1 MPIFSVEAP
10 NGKIYDIEGPE
21 GASEEDIFSF
31 ANQAYLQDIRQPE
44 EPVAK
49 PAESGFI
56 PSVKRGAASIQ
67 SLVGDVAPAMI
78 GRVGEKLGISG
89 AGEYA
94 EKQMLEAAKAQEEIQ
109 QKYPAAIPSYTDI
122 KSGGDLLTYVT
133 ESIGEL
139 IPSMIPS
146 LLTGGAAGIAGRG
159 AVIAAEQAAKKASM
173 DAAQKTILSAA
184 GSKLSKEQLIDAA
197 KAEAVKAGTDA
208 ANKVALRYQ
217 AAGAVGG
224 SAIQNIPEVY
234 QNVAQETGKEDL
246 GAALMFGGFNSILD
260 AITPLALLRKA
271 KGIGLTEK
279 ELIGAW
285 YKRGAKGLG
294 TGFLTEGGT
303 EAVQEMSSAAA
314 EKFVDENKEFF
325 TEKNFERF
333 INAGLKGG
341 IGGGTVSG
349 LSNIALG
356 KAQSSEEAAGEK
368 PPEQRPG
375 RPDELVTEAGLPPEV
390 APVAPAI
397 VEPTAPVEP
406 PIDQFPLEQPPP
418 IAPPGQP
425 PIEPTVPPIGPPP
438 TVPPTQPPAVDISTV
453 QPPVGAVD
461 PASTVLFDRAKK
473 DSEVIDLSKLEFDN
487 GRLST
492 KDLEYFVDNV
502 PDKTGLISQEG
513 DITPLAYDRLK
524 SAILQKAYNDPTIV
538 SSVTKENVA
547 PNAREILR
555 GLSQAAPKV
564 ANLQDAGDYD
574 IRSNVSTAAKVAMF
588 FKQNDLDM
596 ARLSDPKVQEYI
608 KQNFG
613 EIDPVTSGVLNVIGN
628 TDGSSQQV
636 AEQLNQVSDAFAAEY
651 QKPEA
656 DRIAPSEVLTQF
668 IKPIEPSPV
677 VIEKPEFEISKPAQE
692 IYSDLKTLNG
702 KITALADWAVANAPN
717 SFAKEVATK
726 VAKRLKE
733 FEQLGVKSTFNIYDG
748 KRRPTKSY
756 LGVLRHN
763 PSPKGSGN
771 LVFSMS
777 FAGLNSQGKADSFTG
792 TTYSTI
798 LHELLHAASRTQLG
812 WLGSHAN
819 LPKLPGYRE
828 TQFFTDM
835 TNLLNRVR
843 NQVKIDQKKSN
854 PHEAVRNI
862 MAKAQYVLD
871 VDELLSYGL
880 TDKVFQDYLSTI
892 KIGNKTGF
900 TKLVEAIRKLF
911 NINTQYESALD
922 RLLRITEEGFIPT
935 GLQIQEEFNKGI
947 YKNERGY
954 TFGKPQPPTTPPPST
969 PPLKPSAP
977 ITALPILTAPPGF
990 KPKKGRVEQ
999 VVLAARELAAGR
1011 ITRQQYDAYVDMY
1024 MPITTILGDKL
1035 EDPIADDVMRDIL
1048 TNKIPQKK
1056 KDELVNAPI
1065 KEGERVGLRMD
1076 IPALDWGRNNGVNG
1090 SVVSIHKGKDK
1101 DSKTTGDNLSYKST
1115 GALKNVVF
1123 AIRSEEDAFKIAQQ
1137 AEPERKTNKSGKE
1150 ILKDVSSK
1158 NPQQTIEGNWVNM
1171 TPEETI
1177 RLVKEK
1183 LNDPSWTQVS
1193 LDPLRHSY
1201 FYDRA
1206 TRMPV
1211 VSASEVLQVGRFVL
1225 AKDVVFDDPKA
1236 FLYNKP
1242 VDGAF
1247 DEDAERV
1254 TKTAGV
1260 KTSGEKIRQTVQAI
1274 NDNINNDDY
1283 MTGLRVQW
1291 FDKNSGLT
1299 KVLSSQ
1305 PVFDM
1310 NGQLRADML
1319 LRTQDQMINLIRN
1332 GLQTGTIV
1340 VNSDGSLVIDPN
1352 QKANLAES
1360 LVMADKLDG
1369 RVVLDGKALSGRD
1382 GVAEVARILRG
1393 EEIINEDIERRAK
1406 GVEQLAEAKKYI
1418 KSAREIQK
1426 KLDALY
1432 DELHKKGPAKD
1443 RTQEDKNAVA
1453 DLVKQKADSIK
1464 YAKYLRQQGYAN
1476 KKMNRELQVTPEKIS
1491 WAKEQLKKVPELESI
1506 FKVWRDVNEGLI
1518 QLRVDTGLLTE
1529 EQAEGFRKNKSYVP
1543 LYKSA
1548 EDMEEADAIK
1558 YGTGTKSVEQLKRI
1572 KGSFATRNIWENLNK
1587 HYAATVSHAYQNQT
1601 RKIATE
1607 QLVALGGAEISDS
1620 KDSRV
1625 NLRYRDPTSEFAD
1638 NRGVVH
1644 AIVQNPNALA
1654 AFQMMHYELGPIM
1667 KAFSF
1672 STKVLRA
1679 GALINPI
1686 YWVRQLIRDPI
1697 HATLV
1702 ANSGI
1707 VTPFHSARDYIQI
1720 LTNNS
1725 EEAKLLARRGVIG
1738 PVDATIDIHE
1748 FLNQVG
1754 KEKTSPSVMGNMLH
1768 KVMKFHEASDAAT
1781 RVSIYK
1787 KAYASAKSNGMSDAM
1802 AENFAV
1808 HKSRESINFSV
1819 RGNSELLNSIRHMIP
1834 FFSAAMTSLDT
1845 VYRAATGYGLN
1856 EKEKAEAQRMFYS
1869 MASMM
1874 AISSL
1879 VYAFMY
1885 HDDEDYNKL
1894 PDYVKDNNWLIPNPL
1909 GEGHS
1914 FIKVPI
1920 PFEVGFLF
1928 KTIPEAST
1936 RYLAGNSTGQ
1946 EVLKS
1951 YISGIIHNLPG
1962 GGIPIPQAGKP
1973 LLETITNYSFFTGRP
1988 IESIGDLRLP
1998 IEMRGRNAS
2007 EFAKTVSGA
2016 GLGSIGLSPSKIDY
2030 LIQGYVAELGSF
2042 TTGLVSSAID
2052 ESKGITRPE
2061 KNIEK
2066 YPVLK
2071 AFMTDPNSSKAIADF
2086 YDLEHNASQVVTAF
2100 NEMMATGNIAKVK
2113 ELLSDEEK
2121 KKLLKIEPVLRDIG
2135 ESMTAIRRQITY
2147 YKDNQTLDPEERR
2160 VRINNLERQY
2170 DKVASNSKKIAQ
2182 SVGLM

>member
-31 ANQAYLQDIRQPE
+31 ANRAYLQDMRPKEE
-44 EPVAK
+44 EPEK
-49 PAESGFI
+49 KKAESGFI
-56 PSVKRGAASIQ
+56 PSVKRGTASLQ

-78 GRVGEKLGISG
+78 GRVGEKLGVSG
-89 AGEYA
+89 AKEYA
-94 EKQMLEAAKAQEEIQ
+94 DKQMLEAAKAQQEIQ
-109 QKYPAAIPSYTDI
+109 EKYPTAIPSYTDI

-133 ESIGEL
+133 ESVGEL
-139 IPSMIPS
+139 VPSMIPS

-173 DAAQKTILSAA
+173 DAATKTILSTA
-184 GSKLSKEQLIDAA
+184 GTKLSQNELIDLA
-197 KAEAVKAGTDA
+197 KAEAIKAGQNA
-208 ANKVALRYQ
+208 ASKVALQYQ
-217 AAGAVGG
+217 AAGAIGG
-224 SAIQNIPEVY
+224 SALQNIPEVY
-234 QNVAQETGKEDL
+234 QNVAEETGKEDL
-246 GAALMFGGFNSILD
+246 GAALLFGGFNSILD
-260 AITPLALLRKA
+260 AITPLSLLRKA
-271 KGIGLTEK
+271 KGVGLTNN

-294 TGFLTEGGT
+294 TGFLTEGAT

-314 EKFVDENKEFF
+314 ETFVDENKEFF
-325 TEKNFERF
+325 TAKNFERF

-341 IGGGTVSG
+341 IGGGAVSG
-349 LSNIALG
+349 VANVALG
-356 KAQSSEEAAGEK
+356 KAEPSGETTGET

-375 RPDELVTEAGLPPEV
+375 RPDEVVTSAGLPTGEPE
-390 APVAPAI
+390 
-397 VEPTAPVEP
+397 
-406 PIDQFPLEQPPP
+406 P
-418 IAPPGQP
+418 IAPTIVGAPISTTEPPTGEP
-425 PIEPTVPPIGPPP
+425 LLGPPTIEPPTGLPPVKPIELPSIDTLQPTVVG
-438 TVPPTQPPAVDISTV
+438 TNQPAIDQAT
-453 QPPVGAVD
+453 
-461 PASTVLFDRAKK
+461 K
-473 DSEVIDLSKLEFDN
+473 DAEFIDLSKLQFDN

-492 KDLEYFVDNV
+492 PDLESFVDLV
-502 PDKTGLISQEG
+502 PDKNGLVSQEG
-513 DITPLAYDRLK
+513 DITPLAYDRLN
-524 SAILQKAYNDPTIV
+524 SAILQKAYNDPNIV
-538 SSVTKENVA
+538 AAVTAEAVQPK
-547 PNAREILR
+547 AREILR
-555 GLSQAAPKV
+555 GLSEAAPKV
-564 ANLQDAGDYD
+564 AALQDAGVYD

-596 ARLSDPKVQEYI
+596 SRISEPKIQEYL

-613 EIDPVTSGVLNVIGN
+613 DLDPVTSNVINIIGN

-636 AEQLNQVSDAFAAEY
+636 AEKLNELSDTFATEY

-656 DRIAPSEVLTQF
+656 DRIAPSEVLTQLS
-668 IKPIEPSPV
+668 KPIEPAPV
-677 VIEKPEFEISKPAQE
+677 IPEKREFQIQKPKDEIHAE
-692 IYSDLKTLNG
+692 LKNLGGQT
-702 KITALADWAVANAPN
+702 TALADWAVTNAPN
-717 SFAKEVATK
+717 TFAKEIASKVAT
-726 VAKRLKE
+726 RLKE
-733 FEQLGVKSTFNIYDG
+733 FEQLGIKLNFNVSDG
-748 KRRPTKSY
+748 RNRPKSY
-756 LGVLRHN
+756 YGVSRHRPY
-763 PSPKGSGN
+763 PSKSGN
-771 LVFSMS
+771 LGFTMT
-777 FAGLNSQGKADSFTG
+777 FAGLDENGLADSSTG
-792 TTYSTI
+792 TRYSTI
-798 LHELLHAASRTQLG
+798 LHELIHAASQTQLKY
-812 WLGSHAN
+812 LGSYAN
-819 LPKLPGYRE
+819 EINQKTYKE
-828 TQFFTDM
+828 TQFFKDM

-843 NQVKIDQKKSN
+843 NQIKIDKRKSN
-854 PHEAVRNI
+854 PHEAVKRI
-862 MAKAQYVLD
+862 IAGKEYVKNA
-871 VDELLSYGL
+871 DELLAYGL
-880 TDKVFQDYLSTI
+880 TDKVFQDYLATI

-911 NINTQYESALD
+911 NINSQYESALD
-922 RLLRITEEGFIPT
+922 RLLRITEEGFTPT
-935 GLQIQEEFNKGI
+935 GQQIQADFNQGLF
-947 YKNERGY
+947 KNEYGY
-954 TFGKPQPPTTPPPST
+954 TFGKTSSASPKPPTTPPPPPPKPPST
-969 PPLKPSAP
+969 PPPPPPPPSTPP
-977 ITALPILTAPPGF
+977 IVGLPILTDPGF
-990 KPKKGRVEQ
+990 KPKEGRKEQ
-999 VVLAARELAAGR
+999 VVLAARLLAEGKL
-1011 ITRQQYDAYVDMY
+1011 TREQFNKYVDTY
-1024 MPITTILGDKL
+1024 MEISTIANPEPPISTEQMTRVLD
-1035 EDPIADDVMRDIL
+1035 E
-1048 TNKIPQKK
+1048 NKK
-1056 KDELVNAPI
+1056 KNINKPI
-1065 KEGERVGLRMD
+1065 KDGERVGLRMD
-1076 IPALDWGRNNGVNG
+1076 LPALKTGRRLGING
-1090 SVVSIHKGKDK
+1090 SVVSIHKGASNDV
-1101 DSKTTGDNLSYKST
+1101 SKGANLSYQT
-1115 GALKNVVF
+1115 AATIKNAFF
-1123 AIRSEEDAFKIAQQ
+1123 APRKQEEAFKVAQQ
-1137 AEPERKTNKSGKE
+1137 LDPEPYINRKGEKALRDVASKS
-1150 ILKDVSSK
+1150 
-1158 NPQQTIEGNWVNM
+1158 PQQTIEGEWVNLSPNEINNRVQEIIKNPDKF
-1171 TPEETI
+1171 PEW
-1177 RLVKEK
+1177 
-1183 LNDPSWTQVS
+1183 SQVS
-1193 LDPLRHSY
+1193 FDPLRHSY

-1206 TRMPV
+1206 TRRPV

-1225 AKDVVFDDPKA
+1225 AKDVEYDIPDNY
-1236 FLYNKP
+1236 LYDAKI
-1242 VDGAF
+1242 DGEF
-1247 DEDAERV
+1247 DEEAERV
-1254 TKTAGV
+1254 TKTTGV
-1260 KTSGEKIRQTVQAI
+1260 KTGGEKIRETVKTI
-1274 NDNINNDDY
+1274 NDNINNNDY

-1299 KVLSSQ
+1299 KVLSSE

-1340 VNSDGSLVIDPN
+1340 VNLDGSLVIDPN
-1352 QKANLAES
+1352 QKSNLADS
-1360 LVMADKLDG
+1360 LVMADKLNG
-1369 RVVLDGKALSGRD
+1369 RIVLNGKALSGRD

-1426 KLDALY
+1426 KLDKLY
-1432 DELHKKGPAKD
+1432 IELQEKGPAKN
-1443 RTQEDKNAVA
+1443 RTQEDKNAIA
-1453 DLVKQKADSIK
+1453 ELIKLKSDSIK
-1464 YAKYLRQQGYAN
+1464 YAKFLRKQGYEN
-1476 KKMNRELQVTPEKIS
+1476 KKMNRELQVTPEKIA
-1491 WAKEQLKKVPELESI
+1491 WAKGELKKVPELENI

-1529 EQAEGFRKNKSYVP
+1529 EQAAAFRKNKSYVP

-1548 EDMEEADAIK
+1548 EDMEVADSIK
-1558 YGTGTKSVEQLKRI
+1558 YGTGTKSVEQLKKIR
-1572 KGSFATRNIWENLNK
+1572 GSFATRNIWENLNK
-1587 HYAATVSHAYQNQT
+1587 HYASTVSHAYQNQT

-1607 QLVALGGAEISDS
+1607 QLVAVGGAEISDS

-1638 NRGVVH
+1638 ERGIVH

-1667 KAFSF
+1667 KAFSY

-1707 VTPFHSARDYIQI
+1707 VTPFHAARDYIQI
-1720 LTNNS
+1720 LANNS
-1725 EEAKLLARRGVIG
+1725 AEAKLLARRGVIG
-1738 PVDATIDIHE
+1738 PVDSTIDIHE

-1754 KEKTSPSVMGNMLH
+1754 KEETSPSVMGKMLH

-1787 KAYASAKSNGMSDAM
+1787 KAYASAKGQGMSDAM

-1819 RGNSELLNSIRHMIP
+1819 RGNSEVLNSLRHMIP

-1856 EKEKAEAQRMFYS
+1856 EKEKAETQRMFYS

-1894 PDYVKDNNWLIPNPL
+1894 PDYVKDNNWLIPNPA
-1909 GEGHS
+1909 GDGHS
-1914 FIKVPI
+1914 FVKIPI

-1928 KTIPEAST
+1928 KTIPEAGT
-1936 RYLAGNSTGQ
+1936 RYLMGNSTGQ

-1951 YISGIIHNLPG
+1951 YLSGVIHNLPG

-1998 IEMRGRNAS
+1998 VEMRGRNAS
-2007 EFAKTVSGA
+2007 ELAKTVSEA

-2030 LIQGYVAELGSF
+2030 LTQGYVAELGTF
-2042 TTGLVSSAID
+2042 TTGLVSSVID
-2052 ESKGITRPE
+2052 QAKGIVRPE

-2086 YDLEHNASQVVTAF
+2086 YDLEHKASQVVTAF
-2100 NEMMATGNIAKVK
+2100 NEMKATGNVEKVK
-2113 ELLSDEEK
+2113 DLLSDEEK
-2121 KKLLKIEPVLRDIG
+2121 KKLLSIEPSLRKVG

-2147 YKDNQTLDPEERR
+2147 YKDNQSIDPEERR
-2160 VRINNLERQY
+2160 VMINNLERQY
-2170 DKVASNSKKIAQ
+2170 DQVASTSKKIAQ
-2182 SVGLM
+2182 SAGLM

>member
-31 ANQAYLQDIRQPE
+31 ANRAYLKDMRPKEE
-44 EPVAK
+44 EPEK
-49 PAESGFI
+49 KQAESGFI
-56 PSVKRGAASIQ
+56 PSVKRGTASLQ

-89 AGEYA
+89 AKEYA
-94 EKQMLEAAKAQEEIQ
+94 DKQMLEAAKAQQDIQ
-109 QKYPAAIPSYTDI
+109 EKYPAAVPSYTDI

-133 ESIGEL
+133 ESVGEL

-146 LLTGGAAGIAGRG
+146 ILTGGAAGIAGRG

-173 DAAQKTILSAA
+173 DAAQKTILSTA
-184 GSKLSKEQLIDAA
+184 GSKLSQDELINLA
-197 KAEAVKAGTDA
+197 KAEAVKAGQDA
-208 ANKVALRYQ
+208 ASKVALQYQ
-217 AAGAVGG
+217 AAGAIGG
-224 SAIQNIPEVY
+224 SALQNIPEVY
-234 QNVAQETGKEDL
+234 QNVAEETGKEDL
-246 GAALMFGGFNSILD
+246 GAALLFGGFNSILD

-271 KGIGLTEK
+271 KGVGLTNN

-294 TGFLTEGGT
+294 TGFLTEGAT

-314 EKFVDENKEFF
+314 ETFVDENKEFF
-325 TEKNFERF
+325 TAKNFERF

-341 IGGGTVSG
+341 IGGGTVG
-349 LSNIALG
+349 GIANVALG
-356 KAQSSEEAAGEK
+356 KAEPSGETTGET

-375 RPDELVTEAGLPPEV
+375 RPDEVVTSAGLPTGEPEPI
-390 APVAPAI
+390 APTIVGAPPTEPPTGEPLLGPSI
-397 VEPTAPVEP
+397 GEPTVEMPIVQPPVKPPVEP
-406 PIDQFPLEQPPP
+406 PSIDTLQ
-418 IAPPGQP
+418 
-425 PIEPTVPPIGPPP
+425 PTVVG
-438 TVPPTQPPAVDISTV
+438 TNQPALDQAT
-453 QPPVGAVD
+453 
-461 PASTVLFDRAKK
+461 K
-473 DSEVIDLSKLEFDN
+473 DAEFIDLSKLQFDN

-492 KDLEYFVDNV
+492 PDLESFVDLV
-502 PDKTGLISQEG
+502 PDKTGLVSQEG
-513 DITPLAYDRLK
+513 DITPLAYDRLN
-524 SAILQKAYNDPTIV
+524 SAILQKAYNDPNIV
-538 SSVTKENVA
+538 AAVTAEAVQPK
-547 PNAREILR
+547 AREILR
-555 GLSQAAPKV
+555 GLSEAAPKV
-564 ANLQDAGDYD
+564 AALQDAGVYD

-596 ARLSDPKVQEYI
+596 SRISDPKIQEYL

-613 EIDPVTSGVLNVIGN
+613 DLDPVTSNVINIIGN

-636 AEQLNQVSDAFAAEY
+636 AEKLNELSDTFAAEY

-656 DRIAPSEVLTQF
+656 DRIAPSEVLTQLS
-668 IKPIEPSPV
+668 KPIEPAPV
-677 VIEKPEFEISKPAQE
+677 ISEKREFQIEKPKDEIHAE
-692 IYSDLKTLNG
+692 LKNLGGQT
-702 KITALADWAVANAPN
+702 TALADWAVTNAPN
-717 SFAKEVATK
+717 TFAKEIASKVAT
-726 VAKRLKE
+726 RLKE
-733 FEQLGVKSTFNIYDG
+733 FEQLGIKLNFNVSDG
-748 KRRPTKSY
+748 RNRPKSY
-756 LGVLRHN
+756 YGVSRHRPY
-763 PSPKGSGN
+763 PSNSGN
-771 LVFSMS
+771 LGFTMT
-777 FAGLNSQGKADSFTG
+777 FAGLDENGLADSSTG
-792 TTYSTI
+792 TRYSTI
-798 LHELLHAASRTQLG
+798 LHELIHAASQTQLKY
-812 WLGSHAN
+812 LGSYAN
-819 LPKLPGYRE
+819 EINQKTYKE
-828 TQFFTDM
+828 TQFFKDM

-843 NQVKIDQKKSN
+843 NQIKIDKRKSN
-854 PHEAVRNI
+854 PHEAVKRI
-862 MAKAQYVLD
+862 IAGKEYVKNA
-871 VDELLSYGL
+871 DELLAYGL

-911 NINTQYESALD
+911 NINSQYESALD
-922 RLLRITEEGFIPT
+922 RLLRITEEGFTPT
-935 GLQIQEEFNKGI
+935 GQQIQADFNQGLF
-947 YKNERGY
+947 KNEYGY
-954 TFGKPQPPTTPPPST
+954 TFGKTSSASPKPPTIPPTPPPPPT
-969 PPLKPSAP
+969 PPSAP
-977 ITALPILTAPPGF
+977 PPIVALPILTAPPGF
-990 KPKKGRVEQ
+990 KLKKGRDEQ

-1011 ITRQQYDAYVDMY
+1011 ITRKQYDAYVDMY
-1024 MPITTILGDKL
+1024 MPITTIIGDKL

-1048 TNKIPQKK
+1048 VNKIPQKK
-1056 KDELVNAPI
+1056 KAELVNAPI

-1137 AEPERKTNKSGKE
+1137 AEPERKINKSGKE

-1177 RLVKEK
+1177 KLVKEK
-1183 LNDPSWTQVS
+1183 LNDPSWSQIS

-1206 TRMPV
+1206 TRRPV

-1225 AKDVVFDDPKA
+1225 AKDVEYDIPDNY
-1236 FLYNKP
+1236 LYDAKI
-1242 VDGAF
+1242 DGEF
-1247 DEDAERV
+1247 DEEAERV
-1254 TKTAGV
+1254 TKTTGV
-1260 KTSGEKIRQTVQAI
+1260 KTGGEKIRETVKTI
-1274 NDNINNDDY
+1274 NDNINNNDY

-1299 KVLSSQ
+1299 KVLASE

-1352 QKANLAES
+1352 QKANLADS

-1369 RVVLDGKALSGRD
+1369 RIVLNGKALSGRD

-1426 KLDALY
+1426 QL
-1432 DELHKKGPAKD
+1432 DELYIKLQEKGPAKN
-1443 RTQEDKNAVA
+1443 RTQEDKNAIA
-1453 DLVKQKADSIK
+1453 DLIKLKSDSIK
-1464 YAKYLRQQGYAN
+1464 YAKFLRKQGYEN
-1476 KKMNRELQVTPEKIS
+1476 KKMNRELQVTPEKIT
-1491 WAKEQLKKVPELESI
+1491 WAKGELKKVPELENI
-1506 FKVWRDVNEGLI
+1506 FKIWRDVNEGLI

-1529 EQAEGFRKNKSYVP
+1529 EQAAAFRKNKSYVP

-1548 EDMEEADAIK
+1548 EDMEMADAVK
-1558 YGTGTKSVEQLKRI
+1558 YGTGTKSVEQLKKIR
-1572 KGSFATRNIWENLNK
+1572 GSFATRNIWENLNK
-1587 HYAATVSHAYQNQT
+1587 HYASTVSHAYQNQT

-1607 QLVALGGAEISDS
+1607 QLVAVGGAEISDS

-1638 NRGVVH
+1638 ERGIVH

-1667 KAFSF
+1667 KAFSY

-1707 VTPFHSARDYIQI
+1707 VTPFHAARDYIQI

-1768 KVMKFHEASDAAT
+1768 KVMKLHEASDAAT

-1819 RGNSELLNSIRHMIP
+1819 RGNSELLNSLRHMIP

-1856 EKEKAEAQRMFYS
+1856 EKEKAETQRMFYS

-1894 PDYVKDNNWLIPNPL
+1894 PDYVKDNNWLIPNPA

-1914 FIKVPI
+1914 FVKIPI

-1928 KTIPEAST
+1928 KTIPEAGT
-1936 RYLAGNSTGQ
+1936 RYLMGNSTGQ

-1951 YISGIIHNLPG
+1951 YLSGVIHNLPG

-1998 IEMRGRNAS
+1998 IELRGRNAS
-2007 EFAKTVSGA
+2007 ELAKTASEA

-2030 LIQGYVAELGSF
+2030 LTQGYVAELGTF
-2042 TTGLVSSAID
+2042 TTGLVSSVID
-2052 ESKGITRPE
+2052 QVKGIVRPE

-2086 YDLEHNASQVVTAF
+2086 YDLEHKASQVVTAF
-2100 NEMMATGNIAKVK
+2100 NEMKATGNIEKVK
-2113 ELLSDEEK
+2113 GFLSDEEK
-2121 KKLLKIEPVLRDIG
+2121 KKLLSIEPSLRKVG

-2147 YKDNQTLDPEERR
+2147 YKDNQSIDPEERR
-2160 VRINNLERQY
+2160 VMINNLERQY

-2182 SVGLM
+2182 SAGLM